1 MDEPTQPMGAPEL
14 WRVSTY
20 LRAQRETD
28 AQRGASVPVRDSRFA
43 SLTPSLLADL
53 DRFVDEPGGPELLE
67 VMAACLRHSQNLALH
82 VKRGEHVLPLTVFP
96 RERVFHCPIPLS
108 ELLES
113 RFDELHLLQCEAAVM
128 RPPGDENQALAAPAA
143 NCHPV
148 GPLLWQLA
156 LRGPRMVPLPE
167 IAGPAVYRVTPDL
180 ALPATLRGA
189 LGPAVQR
196 LREEPVSLRALSN
209 WPGMDRERATRLLN
223 ALYLQSGLIVS
234 RAHPAAGHDSWFG
247 MLTDW

>member
-20 LRAQRETD
+20 LRAQQD
-28 AQRGASVPVRDSRFA
+28 VNGQRPASPVRDSRFA
-43 SLTPSLLADL
+43 SLSASLLADL
-53 DRFVDEPGGPELLE
+53 DRFADEPAGPELLE

-82 VKRGEHVLPLTVFP
+82 VRRGEHVLPLTVFP
-96 RERVFHCPIPLS
+96 RERVFHCPIELHD
-108 ELLES
+108 LLES
-113 RFDELHLLQCEAAVM
+113 RFDELHLLQCEPAVM

-143 NCHPV
+143 YCHPV
-148 GPLLWQLA
+148 APLLWQLA
-156 LRGPRMVPLPE
+156 LRGPRSTPLPE
-167 IAGPAVYRVTPDL
+167 ITGPAVFRVAPDM
-180 ALPATLRGA
+180 ALPPTMRGA

-223 ALYLQSGLIVS
+223 ALYVQSGLIVS